1 MLRWFRPVN
10 CCPELAGTQKRSAER
25 TSSVQW
31 LFGVYSLFG
40 TIFGICVNLFYI
52 HFQYYYN
59 NMYLIQRYLLD
70 FDLVHCALSTFTH
83 LFARLVVGCGLKRAD
98 AAGKRK
104 LSSQSCMFFW
114 VSWWCVLKAKRALV
128 QEWGN
133 QLNIYIYIRFVCEQH
148 ASLFGDVLQRICLR
162 IVVWERTNWIRRG
175 CFQFAFQLGEA

>member
-1 MLRWFRPVN
+1 MVN
-10 CCPELAGTQKRSAER
+10 PRASRSIAHTLVSLNFIEINVEVVPPGELLPRASWHTQKRPAER

-40 TIFGICVNLFYI
+40 AIFGICVNLFYI

-104 LSSQSCMFFW
+104 LCSQSCMFFFW
-114 VSWWCVLKAKRALV
+114 VS
-128 QEWGN
+128 
-133 QLNIYIYIRFVCEQH
+133 
-148 ASLFGDVLQRICLR
+148 
-162 IVVWERTNWIRRG
+162 
-175 CFQFAFQLGEA
+175 